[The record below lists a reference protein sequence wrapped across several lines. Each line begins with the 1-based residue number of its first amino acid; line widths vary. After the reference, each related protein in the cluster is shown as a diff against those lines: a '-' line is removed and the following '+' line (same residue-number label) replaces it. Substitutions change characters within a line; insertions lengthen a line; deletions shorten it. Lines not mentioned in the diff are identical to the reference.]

1 MIFAF
6 GWVCNSVYS
15 VYFSD
20 QTDNKKLESFYIE
33 ESDSEKLK
41 PLINSLL
48 GKDSEDVPSP
58 SDWVKEEQIKV
69 YNDRIVIDLKN
80 AEWASFTD
88 TNSMDPVIDST
99 ANAIEIVPNSE
110 REINVGD
117 VVSYKSK
124 YADSIIIHRVVKK
137 DKDRNGTYFIMKGD
151 NNPYNDPEK
160 VRFGQIQRVLVA
172 IIY

>member
-1 MIFAF
+1 MIFAS
-6 GWVCNSVYS
+6 GWACSSVYS

-20 QTDNKKLESFYIE
+20 QADNRNLESFYAE
-33 ESDSEKLK
+33 EAGSERLK

-48 GKDSEDVPSP
+48 GRDSKDVPSP
-58 SDWVKEEQIKV
+58 SDWIKEEQIKV
-69 YNDRIVIDLKN
+69 YNDRVVIDLKN
-80 AEWASFTD
+80 AGWAAFTD
-88 TNSMDPVIDST
+88 TNSMDPMIDST

-124 YADSIIIHRVVKK
+124 YADGVIIHRVVKK
-137 DKDRNGTYFIMKGD
+137 DKDGNGGYFIMKGD
-151 NNPYNDPEK
+151 NNPYEDPEK

-172 IIY
+172 VIY